1 MLLLKNCHFVSSL
14 VEEYDLPEGDVIVDG
29 KKIVRIAPCGTLS
42 AENAQILDLN
52 GKTLLPGLID
62 MHVHLFMQAY
72 EDVMNGRE
80 LGVQPT
86 EYTVNVIQ
94 YAQAMLDAGYTTVRD
109 VGDNPSRPTFAVAK
123 AVDAGRLQGPSII
136 PSGPILLPTYTP
148 TTALNEDMDGP
159 MEFRKGARRNL
170 RSGAR
175 FIKLYGSGSL
185 LVPSAEPGFP
195 IIEADEIREAV
206 KVAKMYGTYVA
217 IHAHGATAI
226 DMAAREGV
234 HTIEHASMISEETLS
249 YIEEHYE
256 EIGLV
261 PTLFA
266 FNHILNE
273 ADTPNG
279 IRARAIRDQVIS
291 SLKSAYHNHHVQ
303 IGWGTDVPY
312 KDFVADPM
320 TEFRLRG
327 EFLDYGSEDMLKQAT
342 INSAKLMYMDDQIG
356 TIKAGKMADLVVV
369 DGDPVSNN
377 QVMYQKP
384 DHVIKA
390 GQIIR

>member
-1 MLLLKNCHFVSSL
+1 MLWSSVLFAVFFYALTLAIGDFVSAKTKGIVSTVLVVGIIYVIGYFTGLVPRDTITNSGLLTIVSGFGMLAVVTNLGTMININQLIAEWKSVVVSL
-14 VEEYDLPEGDVIVDG
+14 FGLAILGVIFYLVG
-29 KKIVRIAPCGTLS
+29 VP
-42 AENAQILDLN
+42 
-52 GKTLLPGLID
+52 
-62 MHVHLFMQAY
+62 LF
-72 EDVMNGRE
+72 GRE
-80 LGVQPT
+80 
-86 EYTVNVIQ
+86 
-94 YAQAMLDAGYTTVRD
+94 YALAAFPPVAG
-109 VGDNPSRPTFAVAK
+109 GN
-123 AVDAGRLQGPSII
+123 
-136 PSGPILLPTYTP
+136 
-148 TTALNEDMDGP
+148 
-159 MEFRKGARRNL
+159 
-170 RSGAR
+170 
-175 FIKLYGSGSL
+175 
-185 LVPSAEPGFP
+185 
-195 IIEADEIREAV
+195 
-206 KVAKMYGTYVA
+206 
-217 IHAHGATAI
+217 
-226 DMAAREGV
+226 
-234 HTIEHASMISEETLS
+234 
-249 YIEEHYE
+249 
-256 EIGLV
+256 V

-279 IRARAIRDQVIS
+279 IRAQAIRDQVIS

-356 TIKAGKMADLVVV
+356 TIKAGKMADFVVV